1 MDDIIDEYPI
11 RSVQRQNKPN
21 NRFNRIYTQIIQPIK
36 VQTEKVKS
44 NFRFYSLTLFYHPYQ
59 IAYTQQY
66 YMIDFHSNHKTPS
79 SDSSN
84 NIYYI
89 I

>member
-1 MDDIIDEYPI
+1 MDDIVDEYPI

-21 NRFNRIYTQIIQPIK
+21 NRFNRIYTQIIQLIK

-44 NFRFYSLTLFYHPYQ
+44 NFRFYSLTPFYQPYQ

-66 YMIDFHSNHKTPS
+66 YMIDFHSNHIKPHHQTVPT
-79 SDSSN
+79 
-84 NIYYI
+84 IYI